1 MKKYEMI
8 VERTPTGYSAYN
20 EGEGAYTVGTS
31 FEELKANMVEVLNLA
46 LSDTGRTIGIEDVKI
61 TYNLKSFFDAY
72 KVINAAAL
80 AKRLG
85 MTQSLLGQYIAG
97 NKKPSPTQTR
107 RILEG
112 VRAVGRELAEMDF
125 SF

>member
-1 MKKYEMI
+1 MI

-20 EGEGAYTVGTS
+20 EAEGAYTVGAN
-31 FEELKANMVEVLNLA
+31 FAELKTNMVEVLNLA
-46 LSDTGRTIGIEDVKI
+46 LSDTGRTVGIEDVKI
-61 TYNLKSFFDAY
+61 TYDLKSFFEAY

-97 NKKPSPTQTR
+97 SKKPSPTQTR

-125 SF
+125 AF